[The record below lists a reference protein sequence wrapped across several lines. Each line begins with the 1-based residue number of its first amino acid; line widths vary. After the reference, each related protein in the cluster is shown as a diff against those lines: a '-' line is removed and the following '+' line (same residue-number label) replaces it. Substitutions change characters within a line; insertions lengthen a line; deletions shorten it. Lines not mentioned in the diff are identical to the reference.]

1 VINVRIDAVQGR
13 RVCSSG
19 RGAGALWLTC
29 DEPSRRMGGV
39 KRPKAQEL
47 ESLTRRIADLDPSS
61 IDSLYGLEP
70 VYEPGKGLPG
80 LLPEEFVAVQ
90 CPYCG
95 ERLETRV
102 DLTADEPSYIEDCQ
116 VCCQPIEFTVEREQS
131 GALLAV
137 KVQRVD

>member
-1 VINVRIDAVQGR
+1 MGR
-13 RVCSSG
+13 
-19 RGAGALWLTC
+19 
-29 DEPSRRMGGV
+29 V
-39 KRPKAQEL
+39 KRQKAREL
-47 ESLTRRIADLDPSS
+47 DALTRRIADLDASS
-61 IDSLYGLEP
+61 IDALYGLEP

-116 VCCQPIEFTVEREQS
+116 VCCRPIEFTPERDDS
-131 GALLAV
+131 KALLAV

>member
-1 VINVRIDAVQGR
+1 MDK
-13 RVCSSG
+13 
-19 RGAGALWLTC
+19 
-29 DEPSRRMGGV
+29 V
-39 KRPKAQEL
+39 KRHRAQEL
-47 ESLTRRIADLDPSS
+47 DALTRRIADLDASS

-102 DLTADEPSYIEDCQ
+102 DLTTDEPSYIEDCQ
-116 VCCQPIEFTVEREQS
+116 VCCRPIQFDLERADS
-131 GALLAV
+131 GGLLSV
-137 KVQRVD
+137 KVQRID

>member
-1 VINVRIDAVQGR
+1 
-13 RVCSSG
+13 
-19 RGAGALWLTC
+19 
-29 DEPSRRMGGV
+29 MGDV
-39 KRPKAQEL
+39 KRHKTSEVD
-47 ESLTRRIADLDPSS
+47 ELTRRIADLDPSS

-70 VYEPGKGLPG
+70 VYEPGKGGSG

-102 DLTADEPSYIEDCQ
+102 DLTTPEPSYIEDCQ
-116 VCCQPIEFTVEREQS
+116 VCCRPIEFILERDDG

-137 KVQRVD
+137 KVQRLD